1 MIRDEGLEV
10 LDQKSGGFIPEEE
23 NLRQQGDWKQFTL
36 YQRGRKNTA
45 ACRRTPRTCAIV
57 DSIADAAS
65 CKRGQVTDEPEIS
78 YVTQVLL
85 FYHVSWKVKHKK
97 FGLYKTS

>member
-1 MIRDEGLEV
+1 MTKFHLLEQFDFCPKKNRKLEGNWKVIRDEGLAV

-65 CKRGQVTDEPEIS
+65 CKRGQVTD
-78 YVTQVLL
+78 
-85 FYHVSWKVKHKK
+85 
-97 FGLYKTS
+97 